1 MVVEGGV
8 VVVGWVSVSNVSL
21 VVVVALADVVIVG
34 VVLVLVVGVGWFA
47 TMLWELLLSSVVTDE
62 VSWVDFS
69 SLVGAVV
76 VMVGWLCAAVV
87 VEVSASF
94 SVSAMAERKTSLR
107 SSSVLGVLACPE

>member
-1 MVVEGGV
+1 M
-8 VVVGWVSVSNVSL
+8 
-21 VVVVALADVVIVG
+21 VVVALVGVVIVG
-34 VVLVLVVGVGWFA
+34 VVVLVVGVGWFA

-76 VMVGWLCAAVV
+76 VMVGWLCAAVMGVV

>member
-1 MVVEGGV
+1 M
-8 VVVGWVSVSNVSL
+8 
-21 VVVVALADVVIVG
+21 VVVALVGVVIVG
-34 VVLVLVVGVGWFA
+34 VGVLVVGVGWFA

-76 VMVGWLCAAVV
+76 VMVGWLCAAVMGVV